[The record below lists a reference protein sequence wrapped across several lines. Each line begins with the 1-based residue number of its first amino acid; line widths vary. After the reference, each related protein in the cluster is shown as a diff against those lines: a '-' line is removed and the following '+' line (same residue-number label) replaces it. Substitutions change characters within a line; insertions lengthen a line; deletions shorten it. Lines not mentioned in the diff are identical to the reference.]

1 VKGTVCPVCAEREVL
16 AGYNDLATT
25 DKQLLTEWDY
35 KLNKLK
41 LTEVSRNSAKRAW
54 WQCRYGH
61 SWSTKINE
69 CTVLGK
75 GCRICEQEYVSEGYK
90 VVCKIKEVE
99 NNTRVILCDL
109 LNKRKL

>member
-1 VKGTVCPVCAEREVL
+1 M
-16 AGYNDLATT
+16 
-25 DKQLLTEWDY
+25 Q
-35 KLNKLK
+35 
-41 LTEVSRNSAKRAW
+41 SRGKMHGGNVDMVI
-54 WQCRYGH
+54 
-61 SWSTKINE
+61 SWSMKINE